1 MKWKYNIMIFN
12 DTNLYGY
19 DISLYQDNNNT
30 PQGVNFA
37 TMKASGADFVIIRA
51 GQNLWIDPDF
61 ATNWTNAKAAGIPRA
76 SYWYYDPRVNPVMQ
90 AKMFKGLFANDKPEG
105 RLWIDLEFPASWGGS
120 YGNPASWMAFIEE
133 LKFNGYRVGIYTGY
147 YWWLEHTTAAD
158 RAYYAQYPLWLAW
171 YTSNPSIVQIPAP
184 WSQCRIWQDGTPAI
198 GISVG
203 VESLE
208 IDHNKFN
215 GGATE
220 FAAEFG
226 AQVTPPT
233 TGGTMATTGT
243 TVLQVK
249 VFDTP
254 STSGRQI
261 ATIGAG
267 VVFDVTAQN
276 GDWLTRTA
284 GGYVNVM
291 KSGVQAVIVHTTTAP
306 PPVEPPTAGSI
317 VTNIITVYSDGSIN
331 VTPQ

>member
-1 MKWKYNIMIFN
+1 MIFN
-12 DTNLYGY
+12 DTNIYGF

-37 TMKASGADFVIIRA
+37 TMKASGADFVIVRA
-51 GQNLWIDPDF
+51 GQNLWFDPDF
-61 ATNWTNAKAAGIPRA
+61 ATNWANAKAAGIPRA
-76 SYWYYDPRVNPVMQ
+76 SYWYYDPRVNPVIQ
-90 AKMFKGLFANDKPEG
+90 AKLFKQLFANDPPEG

-120 YGNPASWMAFIEE
+120 YGNPASWMVFIEE

-171 YTSNPSIVQIPAP
+171 YTSKPSIVQIPAP

-226 AQVTPPT
+226 AQVTAPPIDLPIGGT
-233 TGGTMATTGT
+233 TMNGTAKTLASKVKLWSAKQGTETGGYLDANTQFEFTEQSGT
-243 TVLQVK
+243 WLKQPNGTWVNCGSTFQYAKVL
-249 VFDTP
+249 TSP
-254 STSGRQI
+254 S
-261 ATIGAG
+261 
-267 VVFDVTAQN
+267 VVT
-276 GDWLTRTA
+276 
-284 GGYVNVM
+284 
-291 KSGVQAVIVHTTTAP
+291 P
-306 PPVEPPTAGSI
+306 PPVNPPAGKTL
-317 VTNIITVYSDGSIN
+317 TNVISVYSDGSLN
-331 VTPQ
+331 VAPQ